1 MLPLMI
7 AIIKLYSQETQMAMA
22 YSIRQQD
29 LNFYFI
35 FALITIIPQ
44 YFSSLLILRTLE
56 IVHGFKTYD
65 YLYYCRFK
73 FEHRSYVWIGKN
85 NYLDKSIAFH
95 FRTLDNMCYSSQY
108 FFSNCVC
115 SWAVIFFMLGLTIVG
130 NTGYQVFSDPLI
142 WLYLVM
148 FMAFNGICFYVI
160 RTIGAALRIWSIK
173 RKEPMMFEMNAN
185 CALDKNFGERLLI
198 NELGQETFREG
209 FIKKNKEWVVQNI
222 NKLWKYNIKSA
233 DPVKKLY
240 EKAINDE
247 ANEEFMR
254 FQQNKKA
261 AVQPAL
267 ERSLSEINAIR
278 NEDNAVPMLTS
289 SVSIITKEIAME
301 WLNKARDILRLK
313 LLIKNVSNNQLK
325 GKCEQCQG
333 GQKLYLVQKISFY
346 RIYNAFIKD
355 CCCDNYTSR
364 YWIEYFMRY
373 QQFRTICMYCRCLI
387 PLNKMQDSDQ
397 KAVMQNM
404 ISKILKHTFD
414 VSKFELK
421 RTMKISHKRIL
432 TQWLLH
438 ARSRI
443 LNTVERHQSIKME
456 DIPNEEEDSIVTE
469 QFPEDIN

>member
-1 MLPLMI
+1 
-7 AIIKLYSQETQMAMA
+7 
-22 YSIRQQD
+22 
-29 LNFYFI
+29 
-35 FALITIIPQ
+35 
-44 YFSSLLILRTLE
+44 
-56 IVHGFKTYD
+56 
-65 YLYYCRFK
+65 
-73 FEHRSYVWIGKN
+73 
-85 NYLDKSIAFH
+85 
-95 FRTLDNMCYSSQY
+95 
-108 FFSNCVC
+108 
-115 SWAVIFFMLGLTIVG
+115 
-130 NTGYQVFSDPLI
+130 
-142 WLYLVM
+142 
-148 FMAFNGICFYVI
+148 
-160 RTIGAALRIWSIK
+160 
-173 RKEPMMFEMNAN
+173 MFEMNAN